1 MTDLELSG
9 KWDQLKGK
17 LKQQYAML
25 TDDDLLFTEGKNDEL
40 MGRISARIGKTKDQV
55 RELIGKL

>member
-9 KWDQLKGK
+9 QWSQLKGK

-55 RELIGKL
+55 RELIAKL